1 MSPALSTYI
10 EVVRLFAALVV
21 FVHHASYPR
30 FGGGWIAPLGGYG
43 HEAVVIFFVLSG
55 FVIGYSHAVKD
66 RSFKLYAASRLSR
79 LWSVSVPA
87 LALTFVLDAWGAHLD
102 PASYE
107 DICTATP
114 LEIGAALAFVNE
126 LWFAEGCVGSNIPFW
141 SLSYEFIYYALFAVF
156 AFAPRPLLSVA
167 VGSLLVGPKLLLLAP
182 CWVMG
187 YLAWRH
193 REGLRHTRHA
203 AVLWLLSTAGMA
215 LLVFGKL
222 GNKYLT
228 WRVEQFI
235 GPDWWERLGHSTA
248 FLSDNAI
255 GVCFT
260 LHLVASACLLRERPL
275 GAHVQRFWQV
285 AASATFA
292 IYLIHYP
299 ALHFFAAAS
308 QHALGVVVG
317 PLVGLA
323 SLTLA
328 VLACQPGEILKR
340 RLRRWLLGVR

>member
-55 FVIGYSHAVKD
+55 FVIGYSHEVKD

-87 LALTFVLDAWGAHLD
+87 LALTFALDAWGARLD
-102 PASYE
+102 AASYQ
-107 DICTATP
+107 DICAATP
-114 LEIGAALAFVNE
+114 LEMGAALAFVNE

-141 SLSYEFIYYALFAVF
+141 SLSYEFIYYVLFAVF
-156 AFAPRPLLSVA
+156 AFAPRPLLSVTVA
-167 VGSLLVGPKLLLLAP
+167 ALLAGPKVLLLAP

-187 YLAWRH
+187 FLAYRH
-193 REGLRHTRHA
+193 RDWLSSTRHA
-203 AVLWLLSTAGMA
+203 GALLLVSSAGMA

-222 GNKYLT
+222 GNKYVT
-228 WRVEQFI
+228 WRVEQLI
-235 GPDWWERLGHSTA
+235 GPEWWDRLGHSTA

-260 LHLVASACLLRERPL
+260 LHLMACACMLKKLPVR
-275 GAHVQRFWQV
+275 AAVQRFWQV

-308 QHALGVVVG
+308 QHVIGEVVG

-328 VLACQPGEILKR
+328 VLACPPGESFKR
-340 RLRRWLLGVR
+340 RLRPWLLGRY